1 MTKISMLGCVICV
14 ACNTADGTPR
24 PPAADDAAVADDT
37 SVVVAKKDAAGAV
50 QDSAVVDAA
59 FTCNPPAPQNSFY
72 ALSSMDLGQTRQV
85 SMCEYR
91 GDVVLVVNVASQCG
105 YTPQYKPLEALYQKY
120 IAQKFVV
127 LGFPCNQFGAQEPGS
142 DKDIST
148 FCTTEYGITFPMF
161 TKSNVNPPT
170 ENPIYTWL
178 KGQTGGAGAISW
190 NFNKF
195 LLNRKGQLIKRYDS
209 AIDPDDPGLL
219 ADIEVQLKL

>member
-1 MTKISMLGCVICV
+1 MRASLSIVGCAVMMACTTSDGPRGIS
-14 ACNTADGTPR
+14 D
-24 PPAADDAAVADDT
+24 PPDT
-37 SVVVAKKDAAGAV
+37 SVIAPPKKDAADLV
-50 QDSAVVDAA
+50 SFDSSVADSSFVCD
-59 FTCNPPAPQNSFY
+59 PPASPNGFY
-72 ALSSMDLGQTRQV
+72 ALSSKDLGQTRDV
-85 SMCEYR
+85 SMCEFR

-127 LGFPCNQFGAQEPGS
+127 LGFPCNQFGGQEPGT

-161 TKSNVNPPT
+161 TKSNVNAPT

-178 KGQTGGAGAISW
+178 KAQPGGAGDITW

-195 LLNRKGQLIKRYDS
+195 LLSRSGALIKRYDS
-209 AIDPDDPGLL
+209 PVAPDDPGLI
-219 ADIEVQLKL
+219 ADIEAALKL